1 MQNASRKMQ
10 IGDRNWVKAHLS
22 KICKSSPISFKIR
35 QTTRNQPQRRKL
47 GRNSVRRNEQKKQN
61 KDQLTCADGVGRVPR
76 RNPWAGRPGR
86 SDAFVFCFLFFFF
99 LLRFCELGEHGRT
112 YAATDTSCTR
122 TGGRN
127 ATEPPNAAAIGWHRR
142 RVVHD
147 APSPKRSGDFSFRI
161 R

>member
-10 IGDRNWVKAHLS
+10 IGDRNWVKAHLG

-99 LLRFCELGEHGRT
+99 FFCFASVNWASTDGRT
-112 YAATDTSCTR
+112 QRRTRAARAPAAGTR
-122 TGGRN
+122 LSRQTPLPLVGTGG
-127 ATEPPNAAAIGWHRR
+127 A
-142 RVVHD
+142 
-147 APSPKRSGDFSFRI
+147 
-161 R
+161 